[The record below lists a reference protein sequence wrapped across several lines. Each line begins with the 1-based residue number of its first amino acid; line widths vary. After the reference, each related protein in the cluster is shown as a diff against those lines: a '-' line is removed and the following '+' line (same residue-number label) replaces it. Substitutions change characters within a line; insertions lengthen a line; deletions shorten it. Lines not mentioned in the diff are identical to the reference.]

1 MVYLLKM
8 VIFHGKLLV
17 ITRGLLSVYQR
28 VTIKSPMKFPMKCP
42 MRSPKNTPSQG
53 QMGDVPVG
61 SEITFEV
68 RTAGYAGDF
77 MEILWDLVR
86 LRGQSKEGSS
96 IENGCQVVSVE
107 I

>member
-1 MVYLLKM
+1 
-8 VIFHGKLLV
+8 
-17 ITRGLLSVYQR
+17 
-28 VTIKSPMKFPMKCP
+28 
-42 MRSPKNTPSQG
+42 
-53 QMGDVPVG
+53 MGDVPVG

-86 LRGQSKEGSS
+86 LRGQSKGGSS